1 MNYSTQDTVSPYRE
15 KVTLELLPVCLR
27 ALPAKVHS
35 ERPPKE
41 KEKQNKEK
49 KQTKRTIIIICKPA
63 PTHPTKRKDRHRV
76 ISERRK
82 PENPSTV
89 VVRFQSHIKVSY

>member
-15 KVTLELLPVCLR
+15 NISLEFLPVCLR
-27 ALPAKVHS
+27 ALPAKVHP

-41 KEKQNKEK
+41 KEKQNKEKK

-63 PTHPTKRKDRHRV
+63 PTHPTKRKD
-76 ISERRK
+76 
-82 PENPSTV
+82 
-89 VVRFQSHIKVSY
+89 